1 MSDLIIV
8 LNKRIEELEAEVA
21 KLIADRDA
29 DRKWEYG
36 YSQQTVDALIAEFNE
51 MRAENERLMELVD
64 GAKEIVEIANC
75 TSPAQCKWKVKWMQK
90 ASKPRRRQAMNDI
103 NKRLCELLGKPHRKI
118 VDWEFFSPAGRI
130 DLLKRMHIKG
140 CLYEFLARYN
150 FAADFSRDL
159 LNDDGELARAA
170 LEFLEGREREN
181 RG

>member
-170 LEFLEGREREN
+170 MEFLEKKGDL
-181 RG
+181 